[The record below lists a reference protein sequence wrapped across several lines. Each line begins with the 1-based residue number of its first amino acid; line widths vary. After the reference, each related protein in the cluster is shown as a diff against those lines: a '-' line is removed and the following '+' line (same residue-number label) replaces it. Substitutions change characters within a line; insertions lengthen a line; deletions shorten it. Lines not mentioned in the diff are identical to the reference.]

1 MAYVAGREG
10 ERDVLARSGSK
21 RWGAEADSAVKDEPS
36 VLPSTARVWERA
48 SQTAGSF
55 STTSS
60 TRTVPPRSM
69 RTDCG
74 KNPKVA
80 SQ

>member
-10 ERDVLARSGSK
+10 ERDGVGPV
-21 RWGAEADSAVKDEPS
+21 GVEAVGGEANSAVKDEPS
-36 VLPSTARVWERA
+36 VLPSTARVRERV
-48 SQTAGSF
+48 SQAAGSF

-69 RTDCG
+69 RTD
-74 KNPKVA
+74 
-80 SQ
+80 